1 MSNLFLDANILLDFY
16 RYGAD
21 DLTEIE
27 KLVALIEDDEVILY
41 SNSHLKNETQR
52 MRERVLS
59 DSFSELKATKHQVKA
74 PNYTKKLPE
83 LAVLQ
88 QALKKANDAHSKL
101 VEAVGKKIAKGNL
114 DADVLI
120 AGMFDKCKDLE
131 ITENIVKAARLRQD
145 LGNPPGKQGAIGDSI
160 HWETL
165 LQEEKLK
172 SIDIVSRD
180 GDFESELEVGAL
192 KSFLSEEWSDR
203 KPAYSRVTL
212 FKSLSGYFKK
222 RYPKIELSKE
232 TQKIEL
238 IEELRSSPNFASTHS
253 IVAQLE
259 PFEYFT
265 RSQIHRMIEILCDNP
280 QIGRIGTD
288 ADIRAFYSRFE
299 TDAYDLPEEVLAEA
313 ANLIGEK
320 EEFFYFPF

>member
-27 KLVALIEDDEVILY
+27 KLVALIDDGEVILF

-59 DSFSELKATKHQVKA
+59 DSFSELKAIKHRIKA

-88 QALKKANDAHSKL
+88 EALKDANAAHANLVDAVS
-101 VEAVGKKIAKGNL
+101 KKINKKSLG
-114 DADVLI
+114 ADILI
-120 AGMFDKCKDLE
+120 QKMFEKCKELQVTDK
-131 ITENIVKAARLRQD
+131 VVDAARLRQD
-145 LGNPPGKQGAIGDSI
+145 LGNPPGKRGSIGDGI

-165 LQEEKLK
+165 LQESCLK
-172 SIDIVSRD
+172 QLDIVSRD
-180 GDFESELEVGAL
+180 GDFESELDVGSI
-192 KSFLSEEWSDR
+192 KSFLSEEWATQ
-203 KPAYSRVTL
+203 KAGYSRVVL
-212 FKSLSGYFKK
+212 FRSLSGYFKS
-222 RYPKIELSKE
+222 RYPKIKLSDE
-232 TQKIEL
+232 TQKNEL
-238 IEELRSSPNFASTHS
+238 IEELRNSPNFASTHS
-253 IVAQLE
+253 IIAQLD

-265 RSQIHRMIEILCDNP
+265 TGQVHRLIEILCDNP

-288 ADIRAFYSRFE
+288 ADVKTFYCRFE
-299 TDAYDLPEEVLAEA
+299 TDAYDLPSEILDEA
-313 ANLIGEK
+313 SKLIGVK
-320 EEFFYFPF
+320 EGYFSFPF